1 MSLVQASAAAKG
13 SPPTLGTMVI
23 PNLGPGYAVTSQGPL
38 QASQFASDAPD
49 PSAAAGALST
59 LGKTISTYER
69 VWQADGG
76 LNQVQNLLV
85 RFPNAVGARVF
96 LLAAQHSLQSGE
108 IVSSDAVSSIPGA
121 RRVTYFAATNQDGV
135 GEAVTM
141 RSGVYVDL
149 LSFFSAASG
158 NAQPISPANAE
169 QVALVQYKAMTHAPG
184 GSPAATRRWCGGVG
198 ERASRAAPSWCPWP
212 PSPCCRW
219 PWPRPYCCGG
229 GGTHRTP
236 PPPTP
241 PPRRCCRRR
250 PQAATRFTIC
260 ANTAGEVTGNRWP
273 EARRMTSTGGSS
285 LRTMTSCMSG
295 RTGRSRSFST

>member
-1 MSLVQASAAAKG
+1 MVVMGTGVPGRAAAAG
-13 SPPTLGTMVI
+13 AAGGPQEPPTLGTIVI

-38 QASQFASDAPD
+38 QASQFASDAPN

-69 VWQADGG
+69 VWQADAG

-96 LLAAQHSLQSGE
+96 LLAAQHSLESGE
-108 IVSSDAVSSIPGA
+108 IVSSDAVSAIPGA
-121 RRVTYFAATNQDGV
+121 RRVTYFAATNRDGV

-169 QVALVQYKAMTHAPG
+169 RVALAQYKAMTDAPG
-184 GSPAATRRWCGGVG
+184 GAGSAGGTTAAAGNGATSGKGVTGGTIVLAVAVVAVLSLAVATPLLLQRR
-198 ERASRAAPSWCPWP
+198 RAAPDAAANAADDATTVL
-212 PSPCCRW
+212 PSAPL
-219 PWPRPYCCGG
+219 GG
-229 GGTHRTP
+229 DAVHD
-236 PPPTP
+236 
-241 PPRRCCRRR
+241 
-250 PQAATRFTIC
+250 
-260 ANTAGEVTGNRWP
+260 
-273 EARRMTSTGGSS
+273 
-285 LRTMTSCMSG
+285 LREHSG
-295 RTGRSRSFST
+295 

>member
-1 MSLVQASAAAKG
+1 MVLGGPGVPGEAAAAAKE
-13 SPPTLGTMVI
+13 SPPTLGLIVI

-85 RFPNAVGARVF
+85 RFPNAVGAHVF
-96 LLAAQHSLQSGE
+96 LLAAQHSLESGE
-108 IVSSDAVSSIPGA
+108 IVSSDPVSAIPGA

-169 QVALVQYKAMTHAPG
+169 QVALAQYKAMTEAPG
-184 GSPAATRRWCGGVG
+184 GAGATAAAGSGATSGKGVTGGTIVVAVAAVAVLSLAVATPLLLRRRQAARDAADHATTVL
-198 ERASRAAPSWCPWP
+198 APAPS
-212 PSPCCRW
+212 
-219 PWPRPYCCGG
+219 GG
-229 GGTHRTP
+229 DAVHD
-236 PPPTP
+236 
-241 PPRRCCRRR
+241 
-250 PQAATRFTIC
+250 
-260 ANTAGEVTGNRWP
+260 
-273 EARRMTSTGGSS
+273 
-285 LRTMTSCMSG
+285 LREH
-295 RTGRSRSFST
+295 SR

>member
-1 MSLVQASAAAKG
+1 VTVPVARRCGRSAALPLAACCGLLLVVLMGTGVGGEAAAAAKG
-13 SPPTLGTMVI
+13 SPPTLGTIVI

-59 LGKTISTYER
+59 LGKTISTYQR

-85 RFPNAVGARVF
+85 RFPNAVGAQVF
-96 LLAAQHSLQSGE
+96 LLAAQHSLESGE
-108 IVSSDAVSSIPGA
+108 IVSSDAVSAIPGA

-169 QVALVQYKAMTHAPG
+169 RVALAQYTSMAQAPG
-184 GSPAATRRWCGGVG
+184 GAGSATAAAGRGAAAKKGVTGGTIVVAVAAVAVLSLAVATPALLRR
-198 ERASRAAPSWCPWP
+198 RRAAQDAASAAVVPVAPS
-212 PSPCCRW
+212 
-219 PWPRPYCCGG
+219 GG
-229 GGTHRTP
+229 D
-236 PPPTP
+236 
-241 PPRRCCRRR
+241 
-250 PQAATRFTIC
+250 A
-260 ANTAGEVTGNRWP
+260 VDD
-273 EARRMTSTGGSS
+273 
-285 LRTMTSCMSG
+285 LRQHSG
-295 RTGRSRSFST
+295 

>member
-1 MSLVQASAAAKG
+1 MLALAGCALLLMMAVAVVVLGAGAPAEAAAAAAKE
-13 SPPTLGTMVI
+13 SPPTPTPTLGMIVI
-23 PNLGPGYAVTSQGPL
+23 PDLGPGYAVTSQGPL

-85 RFPNAVGARVF
+85 RFPNAVGAQVF
-96 LLAAQHSLQSGE
+96 LLAAQHSLESGE

-169 QVALVQYKAMTHAPG
+169 RVALAQYKAMTQAPG
-184 GSPAATRRWCGGVG
+184 GAGGATAAAASAAAPKKSVTGGTIVLAVIVVAVLSLAVATPALLRRRRAAQEAAATT
-198 ERASRAAPSWCPWP
+198 ALPTAPSD
-212 PSPCCRW
+212 
-219 PWPRPYCCGG
+219 GDAV
-229 GGTHRTP
+229 HD
-236 PPPTP
+236 
-241 PPRRCCRRR
+241 
-250 PQAATRFTIC
+250 
-260 ANTAGEVTGNRWP
+260 
-273 EARRMTSTGGSS
+273 
-285 LRTMTSCMSG
+285 LREHSG
-295 RTGRSRSFST
+295 

>member
-1 MSLVQASAAAKG
+1 MGTGFPGGAAAADASAAAAEK
-13 SPPTLGTMVI
+13 SAPTLGTIVI

-38 QASQFASDAPD
+38 QASQFASDAPN
-49 PSAAAGALST
+49 PSAAADALST

-85 RFPNAVGARVF
+85 RFPNAVGAQVF
-96 LLAAQHSLQSGE
+96 LLAAQHSLESGE
-108 IVSSDAVSSIPGA
+108 IVSSDAMSAIPGA

-169 QVALVQYKAMTHAPG
+169 QVALAQYKAMTDAPG
-184 GSPAATRRWCGGVG
+184 GAGTTATAGSGAASKKGVTGGTIVLAVAAVAVLSLAVATPLLLQRR
-198 ERASRAAPSWCPWP
+198 RAAQDAADDDSADDATTDLPSA
-212 PSPCCRW
+212 PS
-219 PWPRPYCCGG
+219 GG
-229 GGTHRTP
+229 DAVHD
-236 PPPTP
+236 
-241 PPRRCCRRR
+241 
-250 PQAATRFTIC
+250 
-260 ANTAGEVTGNRWP
+260 
-273 EARRMTSTGGSS
+273 
-285 LRTMTSCMSG
+285 LREHSG
-295 RTGRSRSFST
+295 

>member
-1 MSLVQASAAAKG
+1 VTVPGAPRWARRCGRSVALPLAACCGLLVVVLVGTGVGGEAAAAAKG
-13 SPPTLGTMVI
+13 SSPTLGTIVI

-59 LGKTISTYER
+59 LGKTISTYQR

-85 RFPNAVGARVF
+85 RFPNAVGAQVF
-96 LLAAQHSLQSGE
+96 LLAAQHSLESGE
-108 IVSSDAVSSIPGA
+108 IVSSDAVSAIPGA

-169 QVALVQYKAMTHAPG
+169 QVALAQYKAMTDAPG
-184 GSPAATRRWCGGVG
+184 GAGSVGGTTAAAGSGATSKKGVTGGTIVLAVAAVAVLSLAVATPLLLRR
-198 ERASRAAPSWCPWP
+198 RRAARDAADDATTMVPSA
-212 PSPCCRW
+212 PS
-219 PWPRPYCCGG
+219 GG
-229 GGTHRTP
+229 DAVHDLR
-236 PPPTP
+236 
-241 PPRRCCRRR
+241 
-250 PQAATRFTIC
+250 
-260 ANTAGEVTGNRWP
+260 EH
-273 EARRMTSTGGSS
+273 SS
-285 LRTMTSCMSG
+285 
-295 RTGRSRSFST
+295 